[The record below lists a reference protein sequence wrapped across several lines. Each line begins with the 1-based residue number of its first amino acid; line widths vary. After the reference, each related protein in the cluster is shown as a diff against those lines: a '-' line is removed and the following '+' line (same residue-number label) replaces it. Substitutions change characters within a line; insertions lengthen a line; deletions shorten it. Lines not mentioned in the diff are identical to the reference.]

1 MYIPSCFVLFCFVL
15 FCFVLFCFVL
25 ESALYIIYNIYT
37 PLYWCLTLIITT
49 TGQNIEVVFQLE
61 WPYLKLSVDWGPF
74 TCIVLFLVQP
84 VVSVSILAVA
94 YNMHNLK

>member
-15 FCFVLFCFVL
+15 
-25 ESALYIIYNIYT
+25 ESALYNITYNIYIHHCT
-37 PLYWCLTLIITT
+37 GASHLGITT
-49 TGQNIEVVFQLE
+49 TGQHIEVVFQLE

-84 VVSVSILAVA
+84 VVSVSIL
-94 YNMHNLK
+94 